1 MEVLVKKYVS
11 GTFVETYEQTFEVP
25 EELFTWAVEVK
36 QQLDNS

>member
-25 EELFTWAVEVK
+25 DSVDPDDYE
-36 QQLDNS
+36 